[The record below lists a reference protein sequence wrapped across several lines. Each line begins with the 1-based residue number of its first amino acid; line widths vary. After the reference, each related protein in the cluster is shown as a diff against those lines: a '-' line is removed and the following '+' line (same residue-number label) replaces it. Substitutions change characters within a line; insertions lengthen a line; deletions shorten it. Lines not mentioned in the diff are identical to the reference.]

1 MEPSLEDLARERH
14 ARCNPGFPWR
24 LIGLIALCL
33 AIGGLG
39 SAATMPDKSAATRTD
54 GIPWVPFSEAEL
66 QRLLAEGRPVF
77 LDFTADWCITCKF
90 NLRTAID
97 TKAVR
102 EAFEK
107 LGIVPMLADWTNSNP
122 EITRKLAQFDR
133 VGVPFYLFYAPGKA
147 DDPVILPELLTE
159 QILLRAIGAQP

>member
-1 MEPSLEDLARERH
+1 
-14 ARCNPGFPWR
+14 
-24 LIGLIALCL
+24 L
-33 AIGGLG
+33 AILLSLLLGLG
-39 SAATMPDKSAATRTD
+39 YFTGNLFARSAAMMPDKSAATPTD
-54 GIPWVPFSEAEL
+54 GIPWVSFSEAEL

-133 VGVPFYLFYAPGKA
+133 VGVPFYLFYAPGRA